1 MMKIDN
7 SAKSKNQTT
16 LGQFWSSTGPKVSKT
31 NLKNEIIIQ
40 EDDDIELLAAMEQ
53 FEKKNSAS
61 HPIMTTTTTATKTT
75 TETASTSKWPISFKS
90 EQNSKQKNEAP
101 VSAPVNENEHL
112 HTYSDFDRQAGRMWI
127 YPTNYEKRDYQ
138 HKIVSMALFHN
149 TLVVLPTGLGKTF
162 IAAVVMFNYCRWY
175 PTGKIIFTAPTK
187 PLVAQQM
194 EACAKVMGIRKSEM
208 CEMTGGVSPEERRRL
223 WLEKRVFFLTP
234 QTLNNDL
241 VKTTCP
247 WSKIRCLVVDE
258 AHRALG
264 QHAYCQVVQELC
276 KNGEDYRIL
285 ALSAT
290 PGNNV
295 EAVQNVISNLKIS
308 HIEMFTD
315 DSPGIKKYS
324 FDKIIDKIVVGPN
337 QLMQNLRRCIL
348 NVLKQP
354 VETLNRLGIIYQKS
368 PEYVTHGSIIM
379 TMKRIAKDKPTN
391 LNDRQYQEAKSAM
404 FFSISFFHALDEL
417 EKHGLQSVYNFFKK
431 KLTEDKKNN
440 ILHATFR
447 NNTELNEIY
456 IELQNLFDL
465 SQVTTEQRCKTS
477 LQIAHPKLSKLR
489 ECVVEHFQT
498 FERTKTKPTDQT
510 RVIIFS
516 EKRDSVREITELLQ
530 QDRPLIKPMAFIG
543 QATTHAAGQGINQ
556 KLQKKVVTDF
566 RAGGY
571 NVLIA
576 TSIGEEGLDIGSVD
590 LIICF
595 DALKSPIRLVQRMGR
610 TGRAR
615 QGRIVLLMTEGKEE
629 RTYVE
634 GEMQQK
640 RIFKLIV
647 DGARMLELYRS
658 NLRMVPQDIQPICQE
673 MTIKVNDETDLSDK
687 DSKKKFKTN
696 DSDFKTMINK
706 TKQQE
711 NLLKLFRK
719 DKLLNDNEFYHWV
732 RNYQLNDEND
742 DDENPVMPM
751 KDRLKL
757 MIETATRKWS
767 NEQREI
773 QSPSMHSSRT
783 ETFVDFM
790 KNYTN
795 ERVYIDI
802 PDHTWPMDE
811 SISKPELTP
820 IETSISD
827 RPKMPSPYDRSK
839 LKEQIQNKRACSP
852 LDLAKMPQECDQL
865 LNLQPIIQQQ
875 KQPPREET
883 YDEEIDCGDLFG
895 QSFNRQPI
903 VQQHQLPQEEMHDD
917 DDEIDCGDL
926 FGQSLNSRP
935 TFEQQKQSQQEKI
948 HDDDEEID
956 CGDLFGQSLNSRPT
970 FEHQTQ
976 PPPPQEEIH
985 EEEEIDCGDLFG
997 QSLNPQPTFEQ
1008 QKQPQQEKIH
1018 DDDEEID
1025 CGDLFG
1031 QSLNSR
1037 PTFEQQKQPQQ
1048 EKIHD
1053 DEIDCGDL
1061 FGTGS
1066 TFDITCLHPEPTL
1079 PITAS
1084 STEPEAIRD
1093 DNDNIGNFNITMDD
1107 LFPASQASHSS
1118 PTLQLNDVKS
1128 QPKTVFDDDDM
1139 DDDELLEAFN
1149 RHAED
1154 SSNKIIKPSPVLVLT
1169 NRVNTQIQSNIPTAD
1184 VTLPKFDLEFSFDDL
1199 DNSGEQTD
1207 NVLNLTIAE
1216 AVNKN
1221 NVATHCDKFETPIRP
1236 VPSKKRVRRLSITTP
1251 DVIERKKSKSAQ
1263 ELNVKQQQELHFHR
1277 RLASDFLDR
1286 EAAVDEALSN
1296 SISSEEEENDDHNDD
1311 GNEHG
1316 HFIDDRQV
1324 LTQMPNIDMTS
1335 VYLKSIKSPKVYFR
1349 PPPPRMPIEDIYSQ
1363 LPHMTMHDDT
1373 DDEEDDSFV
1382 DDTTE
1387 IVDDHHGEVDFD
1399 ELANILG
1406 TQSVVHRQTKVT
1418 RRGVRFGRT
1427 SETTTP
1433 KRKPKRRVQIAESP
1447 M

>member
-1 MMKIDN
+1 MKKIDN
-7 SAKSKNQTT
+7 SAKSKTQTT
-16 LGQFWSSTGPKVSKT
+16 LGQSWSSTGPKMSKT
-31 NLKNEIIIQ
+31 NSNNEPIIQ

-61 HPIMTTTTTATKTT
+61 RPLMTTTTTATKT
-75 TETASTSKWPISFKS
+75 ASTSKWAISFKS
-90 EQNSKQKNEAP
+90 EQNAKQKNEAS
-101 VSAPVNENEHL
+101 VSAAVNENEHL
-112 HTYSDFDRQAGRMWI
+112 HTYPDFDRQAGRLWI

-138 HKIVSMALFHN
+138 HKIVSMALFQN

-194 EACAKVMGIRKSEM
+194 EACGKVMGIRKSEM

-247 WSKIRCLVVDE
+247 WSKIRCLVIDE

-315 DSPGIKKYS
+315 DSPDIKKYS

-337 QLMQNLRRCIL
+337 QLMQTLRRCIL

-354 VETLNRLGIIYQKS
+354 VETLNKLGIIYQKS

-391 LNDRQYQEAKSAM
+391 LNDRQYQEAKSVL

-516 EKRDSVREITELLQ
+516 EKRDSVREITELLE

-543 QATTHAAGQGINQ
+543 QATSHATGQGINQ

-615 QGRIVLLMTEGKEE
+615 QGRIVLLMTELVIFLLISQYCEFYLRGKEE

-647 DGARMLELYRS
+647 DGARMLELYRN
-658 NLRMVPQDIQPICQE
+658 NLRMVPQDIQPVCQE
-673 MTIKVNDETDLSDK
+673 MTIKVNDETDSSDK
-687 DSKKKFKTN
+687 DSKNKFKTN
-696 DSDFKTMINK
+696 DSDFRTMINK

-732 RNYQLNDEND
+732 RNYQLNDEN
-742 DDENPVMPM
+742 PVLPM
-751 KDRLKL
+751 KERLKL
-757 MIETATRKWS
+757 MIETAAKKWS

-783 ETFVDFM
+783 KTFVDFM

-820 IETSISD
+820 IETSISG

-839 LKEQIQNKRACSP
+839 LKEQIKNKRACSP
-852 LDLAKMPQECDQL
+852 LDLVKMPQECDQL
-865 LNLQPIIQQQ
+865 LNLQPVIRQQNQ
-875 KQPPREET
+875 SPREEI

-895 QSFNRQPI
+895 QSLNRQPI
-903 VQQHQLPQEEMHDD
+903 VQQHQLPREEMHDD

-926 FGQSLNSRP
+926 FGQSLNP
-935 TFEQQKQSQQEKI
+935 QATIEHQKQPQREKVY
-948 HDDDEEID
+948 DDDEEID
-956 CGDLFGQSLNSRPT
+956 CGDLFGQSLN
-970 FEHQTQ
+970 
-976 PPPPQEEIH
+976 
-985 EEEEIDCGDLFG
+985 
-997 QSLNPQPTFEQ
+997 PQPIFQQ
-1008 QKQPQQEKIH
+1008 QKQSQQEKIH
-1018 DDDEEID
+1018 DD
-1025 CGDLFG
+1025 
-1031 QSLNSR
+1031 
-1037 PTFEQQKQPQQ
+1037 
-1048 EKIHD
+1048 D

-1066 TFDITCLHPEPTL
+1066 AFDITCLHPEPTL

-1084 STEPEAIRD
+1084 STEPGAICD

-1107 LFPASQASHSS
+1107 LFPASQPSHAS
-1118 PTLQLNDVKS
+1118 PTLQINDVKS
-1128 QPKTVFDDDDM
+1128 QQKTVFDDDDM

-1149 RHAED
+1149 RHVED
-1154 SSNKIIKPSPVLVLT
+1154 SSHKTIKPSPVLVLT

-1184 VTLPKFDLEFSFDDL
+1184 ITLPKFDLEFSFDDL

-1216 AVNKN
+1216 TAKKK
-1221 NVATHCDKFETPIRP
+1221 NVATHSDKFETPIRP

-1286 EAAVDEALSN
+1286 EAAVDETLSN
-1296 SISSEEEENDDHNDD
+1296 SISSDEEENDDHNDN
-1311 GNEHG
+1311 GNEHDR
-1316 HFIDDRQV
+1316 FIDDRQV

-1335 VYLKSIKSPKVYFR
+1335 VYLKSLKSPKAYYR

-1363 LPHMTMHDDT
+1363 LPHMTMHGDT

-1406 TQSVVHRQTKVT
+1406 TQSVVHRPTKVT

-1427 SETTTP
+1427 SETITP